1 MGSKSKKKP
10 LTITRAQKNKI
21 VNDATWD
28 AIVMFVAV
36 CMDEFDWTE
45 DDIEAFAVRLDRYA
59 GAVNEHLLTINKVKD
74 IIKETIG
81 VTIR

>member
-1 MGSKSKKKP
+1 
-10 LTITRAQKNKI
+10 
-21 VNDATWD
+21 
-28 AIVMFVAV
+28 MFVAV